1 MTQNGPVI
9 HLNDR
14 AGNRLRLATNELN
27 APLAAVYD
35 EGGKVL
41 FQVSAKK

>member
-14 AGNRLRLATNELN
+14 RGNRVRLATNELN

-35 EGGKVL
+35 EEGKLL
-41 FQVSAKK
+41 FQVTAKK